1 MKTIRPG
8 SLAYWRNQAC
18 IVLELKGLLEAVVR
32 MTEDQSTHI
41 VRAAELRASPVSDFA
56 LTAKHVFAED
66 RDWAEAVERH
76 KLIQPLLVDGRKS
89 LEEVQAAAE
98 VSGRSVSTIY
108 RWIKRFEETG
118 LVSSLLRSARQDKG
132 QLRLDQE
139 LEDVITKWVEASYL
153 VEERPSV
160 KKLHQDIKTE
170 CEELGLQPPHVNT
183 IHQRVRDIDEQERH
197 KRRLGPR
204 SAKDKYRP
212 LRGSFPKT
220 DAPNSVVQIDHTP
233 VDVIIVDEADRLPI
247 GRPNLT
253 MSIDVHTRMIGGFFF
268 SLDPVGANSAA
279 LCIAHAVTQKSY
291 WLAARDIPAEWPVYG
306 LMQKIH
312 VDNAKE
318 FKGRAL
324 TRGCDEYGIILE
336 NRPRKQPNYGP
347 HIERAFRTFM
357 EKGHQLPG
365 TTFSNTLDKLNYD
378 SEGKACMTLKELE
391 LWFTIFVVYIYH
403 NEPHRGLGGISPIN
417 YYSQCVH
424 GTKDMPGVGLPEPI
438 ENEEKFRLDFTPYF
452 LRTVQRHGAKI
463 DGINYYAPVLRTRI
477 AEDGDDGKGRKFIF
491 VQDPRDISVVYFLD
505 PDEAIY
511 HPVPY
516 FNPRHPPIS
525 VWELREV
532 TRRILDTPGG
542 KVNEAAIFEGVR
554 RMRAVEKQAIEK
566 TRLAK
571 NARALEKR
579 KRRMAER
586 RIGWNGVHAVPEPQ
600 AMLEPQASLPDVVE
614 PYDEIEIG

>member
-18 IVLELKGLLEAVVR
+18 IVLELKGLSETVVR
-32 MTEDQSTHI
+32 TTEDQVTHI
-41 VRAAELRASPVSDFA
+41 VRVTELSTSPVSDA
-56 LTAKHVFAED
+56 TLTAKHVFVED
-66 RDWAEAVERH
+66 HDWAEATERY
-76 KLIQPLLVDGRKS
+76 KLIQPLLVNGRKNQ
-89 LEEVQAAAE
+89 EEIQAAADA
-98 VSGRSVSTIY
+98 SGKSVSTIY

-118 LVSSLLRSARQDKG
+118 LVSSLLRSARYDRG
-132 QLRLDQE
+132 QFRLDQE
-139 LEDVITKWVEASYL
+139 LEEIIEKWIQKSYL
-153 VEERPSV
+153 VPERPTV

-204 SAKDKYRP
+204 SAKQKYRP
-212 LRGSFPKT
+212 LRGAFPTT
-220 DAPNSVVQIDHTP
+220 DVPNSVVQIDHTP

-279 LCIAHAVTQKSY
+279 LCIAHAVMQKNY
-291 WLAARDIPAEWPVYG
+291 WLAARDISAEWPIYG

-336 NRPRKQPNYGP
+336 HRPRKQPNYGP

-357 EKGHQLPG
+357 AKGHELQG
-365 TTFSNTLDKLNYD
+365 TTFSNTRDKFDYD
-378 SEGKACMTLKELE
+378 SEGRACMTLKELE

-403 NEPHRGLGGISPIN
+403 NEGHAGLNGVSPIN
-417 YYSQCVH
+417 FYSQCVH
-424 GTKDMPGVGLPEPI
+424 GTKDKPGVGLPEPI

-452 LRTVQRHGAKI
+452 SRTVQRHGAKI
-463 DGINYYAPVLRTRI
+463 DGIHYYAPILRTRI
-477 AEDGDDGKGRKFIF
+477 AEDGDDGKGRQFIF

-505 PDEAIY
+505 PDEKIY

-516 FNPRHPPIS
+516 FNSSHPPIS

-532 TRRILDTPGG
+532 ARRIRETPGA
-542 KVNEAAIFEGVR
+542 KVDEAAIFEGVR
-554 RMRAVEKQAIEK
+554 RMRAVEDDAIEK
-566 TRLAK
+566 TRLAR
-571 NARALEKR
+571 NARASEKR
-579 KRRMAER
+579 KRRMAAR
-586 RIGWNGVHAVPEPQ
+586 RNGWKDVHAKPE
-600 AMLEPQASLPDVVE
+600 LPAVAESVVENVEVVE

>member
-18 IVLELKGLLEAVVR
+18 IVLELKGLLEAFIR
-32 MTEDQSTHI
+32 LTDDQSTHI
-41 VRAAELRASPVSDFA
+41 VRAGELRASPVSEA
-56 LTAKHVFAED
+56 SLTAKHIFAD
-66 RDWAEAVERH
+66 DCDWAEAVERH

-89 LEEVQAAAE
+89 LEEVQAAAAA
-98 VSGRSVSTIY
+98 SGRSVSTIY

-139 LEDVITKWVEASYL
+139 LEDVITKWTKETYM
-153 VEERPSV
+153 VEERPTV
-160 KKLHQDIKTE
+160 KTLHGDIATE
-170 CEELGLQPPHVNT
+170 CEELGLQPPHINT
-183 IHQRVRDIDEQERH
+183 IHQRVRAIDEQERH
-197 KRRLGPR
+197 KKRLGPR

-212 LRGSFPKT
+212 LRGSFPTT
-220 DAPNSVVQIDHTP
+220 DVPNSVVQIDHTP
-233 VDVIIVDEADRLPI
+233 VDVIVVDEIDRLPI

-279 LCIAHAVTQKSY
+279 LCIAHAVVQKSY
-291 WLAARDIPAEWPVYG
+291 WLAARDIPAEWPIYG

-318 FKGRAL
+318 FRGKAL
-324 TRGCDEYGIILE
+324 TRGCDEYGMILE
-336 NRPRKQPNYGP
+336 HRPRKQPNYGP

-357 EKGHQLPG
+357 AKGHQLPG
-365 TTFSNTLDKLNYD
+365 TTFSNTLDKLHYD
-378 SEGKACMTLKELE
+378 SEGKACLTLKELE
-391 LWFTIFVVYIYH
+391 LWFTIFVVYVYH
-403 NEPHRGLGGISPIN
+403 NEPHKGLGGMSPIN

-424 GTKDMPGVGLPEPI
+424 GTKDKPGVGLPEPI

-463 DGINYYAPVLRTRI
+463 ESIHYYAPVLRTRI
-477 AEDGDDGKGRKFIF
+477 VEKGTDGKARKFIF

-505 PDEAIY
+505 PDEKIY

-516 FNPRHPPIS
+516 FNSSHPPIS

-532 TRRILDTPGG
+532 TRRILETPGA
-542 KVNEAAIFEGVR
+542 KVNEVAIFEGIR
-554 RMRAVEKQAIEK
+554 RMRAVEKEAIER
-566 TRLAK
+566 TRLARK
-571 NARALEKR
+571 ARSSEKR

-586 RIGWNGVHAVPEPQ
+586 RKGWEGVHTVAEPQ
-600 AMLEPQASLPDVVE
+600 STLEPAAVTPDAVE

>member
-1 MKTIRPG
+1 MTTIRIG
-8 SLAYWRNQAC
+8 SLAYWQNQAC
-18 IVLELKGLLEAVVR
+18 IVLELKGLLEAVIRV
-32 MTEDQSTHI
+32 TEDHSTHI
-41 VRAAELRASPVSDFA
+41 VRATELRSTPGRDST
-56 LTAKHVFAED
+56 LSAKHIFAED
-66 RDWAEAVERH
+66 RDWTAAVERH
-76 KLIQPLLVDGRKS
+76 KLIQPLLANGRNN
-89 LEEVQAAAE
+89 LEDVQAAAAS
-98 VSGRSVSTIY
+98 SGRSVSTIY

-118 LVSSLLRSARQDKG
+118 LVSSLLRSARNDKG
-132 QLRLDQE
+132 QFRLDQE
-139 LEDVITKWVEASYL
+139 LEEVIEKWIQKSYL
-153 VEERPSV
+153 VLERPTV

-183 IHQRVRDIDEQERH
+183 IHQRVRDIDERERH
-197 KRRLGPR
+197 KKRLGPR

-212 LRGSFPKT
+212 LRGAFPAT
-220 DAPNSVVQIDHTP
+220 DVPNSVVQIDHTP

-279 LCIAHAVTQKSY
+279 LCIAHAVMQKSY
-291 WLAARDIPAEWPVYG
+291 WLAARDIPAEWPIYG

-318 FKGRAL
+318 FKGHAL
-324 TRGCDEYGIILE
+324 TRGCNEYGIILE
-336 NRPRKQPNYGP
+336 HRPRKQPNYGP

-357 EKGHQLPG
+357 AKGHELPG
-365 TTFSNTLDKLNYD
+365 TTFSNTLDKLDYD
-378 SEGKACMTLKELE
+378 SEGRACMTLKELE
-391 LWFTIFVVYIYH
+391 LWFTIFVVYVYH
-403 NEPHRGLGGISPIN
+403 NEAHAGLNGVSPIN

-424 GTKDMPGVGLPEPI
+424 GTNDRPGVGLPEPI

-452 LRTVQRHGAKI
+452 QRTVQRHGAKI
-463 DGINYYAPVLRTRI
+463 DGIHYYAPILRTRI

-505 PDEAIY
+505 PDEQIY

-516 FNPRHPPIS
+516 FNSSHPAIS

-532 TRRILDTPGG
+532 TRRIRETPGAR
-542 KVNEAAIFEGVR
+542 VDETAIFEGVR
-554 RMRAVEKQAIEK
+554 RMRAVESDAIEK
-566 TRLAK
+566 TRLAR
-571 NARALEKR
+571 NARASEKR

-586 RIGWNGVHAVPEPQ
+586 RHGWKGVHTTPEPSV
-600 AMLEPQASLPDVVE
+600 AVDSATEAPDVVE
-614 PYDEIEIG
+614 PYDEIEVG

>member
-8 SLAYWRNQAC
+8 SLAFWRNQAC
-18 IVLELKGLLEAVVR
+18 IVLELKGLSEAVVR
-32 MTEDQSTHI
+32 TTDDQVTHI
-41 VRAAELRASPVSDFA
+41 FRASELSTSPVSNAA
-56 LTAKHVFAED
+56 LTAKHVFVED
-66 RDWAEAVERH
+66 HDWAEATERY
-76 KLIQPLLVDGRKS
+76 KLIQPLLVNGRKN
-89 LEEVQAAAE
+89 LEQVQAAANA
-98 VSGRSVSTIY
+98 SGKSVSTIY

-118 LVSSLLRSARQDKG
+118 LVSSLLRSSRYDKG
-132 QLRLDQE
+132 QPRLDQE
-139 LEDVITKWVEASYL
+139 LEEIIEKWIQKSYL
-153 VEERPSV
+153 VPERPTV

-170 CEELGLQPPHVNT
+170 CEGLGLQPPHVNT

-212 LRGSFPKT
+212 LRGAFPAT
-220 DAPNSVVQIDHTP
+220 DVPNSVVQIDHTP

-279 LCIAHAVTQKSY
+279 LCIAHAVMQKSY
-291 WLAARDIPAEWPVYG
+291 WLAARDIPAEWPIYG

-324 TRGCDEYGIILE
+324 TRGCDEYGITLE
-336 NRPRKQPNYGP
+336 HRPRKQPNYGP

-357 EKGHQLPG
+357 AKGHELQG
-365 TTFSNTLDKLNYD
+365 TTFSNTLDKLDYD
-378 SEGKACMTLKELE
+378 SEGRACMTLKELE

-403 NEPHRGLGGISPIN
+403 NEGHAGLNGVSPIN

-424 GTKDMPGVGLPEPI
+424 GTKDKPGVGLPEPI

-452 LRTVQRHGAKI
+452 SRTVQRHGAKI
-463 DGINYYAPVLRTRI
+463 DGIHYYAPILRTRI
-477 AEDGDDGKGRKFIF
+477 AEDGDDGKGRQFIF

-505 PDEAIY
+505 PDEKIY
-511 HPVPY
+511 YPVPY
-516 FNPRHPPIS
+516 FNSNHPPIS

-532 TRRILDTPGG
+532 TRRIRETPGA
-542 KVNEAAIFEGVR
+542 KVDEAAIFEGVR
-554 RMRAVEKQAIEK
+554 RMRAVEHDAIER
-566 TRLAK
+566 TRLAR
-571 NARALEKR
+571 NARASEKR

-586 RIGWNGVHAVPEPQ
+586 RNGWKGVHVKSE
-600 AMLEPQASLPDVVE
+600 LPDLAISGAINLEVVE
-614 PYDEIEIG
+614 PYEEIEVG